1 MVEKLGEYQRDPVF
15 EGKHFFETELEWA
28 IFKIQPIGGSRTI
41 RALSTSR
48 AIVTDGARRYDLLNT
63 AKSGDTTRTTT

>member
-28 IFKIQPIGGSRTI
+28 DI
-41 RALSTSR
+41 
-48 AIVTDGARRYDLLNT
+48 
-63 AKSGDTTRTTT
+63 